1 MLQRLMPRS
10 DGFFDDFDAQCTTT
24 LEGTRLLHALL
35 SDYRDVGDRVRA
47 LQAVEHRGDAVAKAA
62 FTRLHREFIT
72 PFERIHIH
80 ALVSRIDGVLDQAHA
95 AASRLH
101 AYELPECLPEATEL
115 ARLLVLCAEQLR
127 DVVTCL
133 RAIKQPERILTGCE
147 ALRQLRGQADAVLGT
162 GLGRLFRG
170 DLPPFT
176 VMKWKGVYD
185 LLETALDRCV
195 DVVQTVEAVV
205 LEHS

>member
-10 DGFFDDFDAQCTTT
+10 DGFFDDFDAQCATT
-24 LEGTRLLHALL
+24 LEGTRMLHALL
-35 SDYRDVGDRVRA
+35 SDYRDVGNRVRA
-47 LQAVEHRGDAVAKAA
+47 LKAVGHQGDAVAKAA

-80 ALVSRIDGVLDQAHA
+80 ALLSRIDEVLDFAHA
-95 AASRLH
+95 TASRLH

-115 ARLLVLCAEQLR
+115 SGLLVLCAEQVR

-133 RAIKQPERILTGCE
+133 RTIKQPERILTGCE
-147 ALRQLRGQADAVLGT
+147 ALKRLRAQADEVLGA
-162 GLGRLFRG
+162 GLGRLFRSG
-170 DLPPFT
+170 VDPLT

-195 DVVQTVEAVV
+195 DVAHGVEGVV
-205 LEHS
+205 LDHS